1 MKMYMEKL
9 DRKGMPLEG
18 LTSYL
23 RKELKE
29 EMYFIVPG
37 DMLDIRYWNWI
48 KSISL
53 PVILITRK
61 IV

>member
-1 MKMYMEKL
+1 MKTYMEKL

-29 EMYFIVPG
+29 ERYF
-37 DMLDIRYWNWI
+37 Y
-48 KSISL
+48 SS
-53 PVILITRK
+53 
-61 IV
+61 